1 MRPIARLLAEEGNN
15 LDKQSRRMHRLAE
28 RVNAAEIDQSALQ
41 AMMVEYDGPKPVE
54 EDEKAEWPC
63 PDHDKFMLNC
73 SSCHTAWKTQV
84 LFNQQTWRSSVPS
97 TSDGRVSDV

>member
-54 EDEKAEWPC
+54 EDEEWPC
-63 PDHDKFMLNC
+63 PNHDKFAFKC
-73 SSCHTAWKTQV
+73 PSCHAAWV
-84 LFNQQTWRSSVPS
+84 ESGLFKRQAK
-97 TSDGRVSDV
+97 SDGVMG